1 MPVLK
6 VHAALVDRRS
16 PPSTLWFCSLF
27 GWLGSS
33 MFPYLRVSPGEQSP
47 GSSRLVASHAL
58 ASKVDVRQ
66 SDLQAKL
73 NYDRL
78 DIL

>member
-1 MPVLK
+1 M
-6 VHAALVDRRS
+6 
-16 PPSTLWFCSLF
+16 
-27 GWLGSS
+27 
-33 MFPYLRVSPGEQSP
+33 
-47 GSSRLVASHAL
+47 ASHAL

-78 DIL
+78 DML

>member
-1 MPVLK
+1 
-6 VHAALVDRRS
+6 
-16 PPSTLWFCSLF
+16 
-27 GWLGSS
+27 